1 MRLKKDETGQVLCRD
16 EDVTREE
23 QEELLHLYQVL
34 DVSGAL
40 ADCVEHGSH
49 GEGTANDDAEGA
61 QVALVGS
68 DEDVPEETESEERE
82 VHEGDDCDARGLG
95 VHVSLLRFF
104 GRLFL
109 PDDSTLPQLRADVSS
124 SSENF

>member
-1 MRLKKDETGQVLCRD
+1 
-16 EDVTREE
+16 VTREE

-49 GEGTANDDAEGA
+49 GEGTANDDAEGV

-82 VHEGDDCDARGLG
+82 VHEGDDCDARGL
-95 VHVSLLRFF
+95 HVSLLRFF
-104 GRLFL
+104 GGLFL
-109 PDDSTLPQLRADVSS
+109 PVEHNTTTAQSCCVKLPRKFLTSST
-124 SSENF
+124 